1 MTTTNGD
8 RGIFLDTN
16 ILVRA
21 NVISAPL
28 HDAALTAIQTLRRS
42 NTALWLSRQVLR
54 EYIATVTRPQN
65 FMQPMDAATVVK
77 RVEYFETRFTIADE
91 TSIVTRNLLNLIAS
105 VAIGGKQVHDAN
117 IVATMQAYN
126 IRRLLTLNTADFA
139 RFTPSITLLTLEDVL
154 KQAEDSDEQS

>member
-1 MTTTNGD
+1 
-8 RGIFLDTN
+8 
-16 ILVRA
+16 
-21 NVISAPL
+21 
-28 HDAALTAIQTLRRS
+28 
-42 NTALWLSRQVLR
+42 
-54 EYIATVTRPQN
+54 
-65 FMQPMDAATVVK
+65 MQPMDAATVVK